1 MKMKPFIKYP
11 GGKMKEY
18 PLVEKFMPKK
28 ISRYFEPF
36 VGGASI
42 YLNINVCN
50 SYINDKSEDL
60 ANIYRF
66 VKEQN
71 RMFFSYLIE
80 FDRLWKEIEQETFN
94 LSTLFDANIYSQ
106 YFNQSL
112 RLKKRKIISLEEDG
126 YKISDTDK
134 NDIVLTAKKTAF
146 YVCVRDL
153 YNNIDN
159 DLYLHTACFYFI
171 REYCY
176 SSMFRFS
183 KDGKFNVPYG
193 GRSYNLKYMTS
204 KIEQMQSIETINYFK
219 NTSIY
224 QLDFETFLNAFS
236 LSENDFIFLDP
247 PYDSE
252 FSTYDNNAFDKNEQV
267 RLCEFLQK
275 TKAKWMLIIKKTEFI
290 STLYKSFYIYEYD
303 KNYLVSFKN
312 RNAKEVKHLLIT
324 NYRIEE

>member
-1 MKMKPFIKYP
+1 MKPFIKYP

>member
-1 MKMKPFIKYP
+1 MKPFIKYP
-11 GGKMKEY
+11 GGKLKEY
-18 PLVEKFMPKK
+18 PLVEKFMPKN

-71 RMFFSYLIE
+71 RKFFRYLIE

-94 LSTLFDANIYSQ
+94 LSELFDANIYSQ
-106 YFNQSL
+106 YYNQSL
-112 RLKKRKIISLEEDG
+112 RLKKRKIVSLEEDG

-146 YVCVRDL
+146 YMCVRDL

-193 GRSYNLKYMTS
+193 GRSYNSKYMTS

-224 QLDFETFLNAFS
+224 QLDFETFLNAFA

>member
-1 MKMKPFIKYP
+1 MKPFIKYP
-11 GGKMKEY
+11 GGKLKEY
-18 PLVEKFMPKK
+18 PLVEKFMPKN

-42 YLNINVCN
+42 YLNINVFN

-71 RMFFSYLIE
+71 RKFFRYLIE

-94 LSTLFDANIYSQ
+94 LSELFDANIYSQ
-106 YFNQSL
+106 YYNQSL
-112 RLKKRKIISLEEDG
+112 RLKKRKIVSLEEDG

-146 YVCVRDL
+146 YMCVRDL

-193 GRSYNLKYMTS
+193 GRSYNSKYMTS

-224 QLDFETFLNAFS
+224 QLDFETFLNAFA

>member
-1 MKMKPFIKYP
+1 MKPFIKYP

-18 PLVEKFMPKK
+18 PLVEKFMPKN

-71 RMFFSYLIE
+71 RMFFNYLIE

-94 LSTLFDANIYSQ
+94 LSELFDANIYSQ

-112 RLKKRKIISLEEDG
+112 RLKKRKIVSLEKDG

-146 YVCVRDL
+146 YMCVRDL
-153 YNNIDN
+153 YNNINN

-193 GRSYNLKYMTS
+193 GRSYNLKYMTF

-224 QLDFETFLNAFS
+224 QLDFETFLNAFA

-290 STLYKSFYIYEYD
+290 SMLYKNFYVYEYE

-312 RNAKEVKHLLIT
+312 RNAKDVKHLLIT

>member
-1 MKMKPFIKYP
+1 
-11 GGKMKEY
+11 MKEY
-18 PLVEKFMPKK
+18 PLVEKFMPKN

-42 YLNINVCN
+42 YLNINICN

-71 RMFFSYLIE
+71 RMFFSHLIE

-94 LSTLFDANIYSQ
+94 LSELFDTNIYLQ

-112 RLKKRKIISLEEDG
+112 RLKKRKIVSLEEDG

-146 YVCVRDL
+146 YMCVRDL

-193 GRSYNLKYMTS
+193 GRSYNLKYMTF

-224 QLDFETFLNAFS
+224 QLDFETFLNAFA

-290 STLYKSFYIYEYD
+290 STLYKNFYIYEYE

-312 RNAKEVKHLLIT
+312 RNAKDVKHLLIT

>member
-1 MKMKPFIKYP
+1 MKPFIKYP

-18 PLVEKFMPKK
+18 PLVEKFMPKN

-42 YLNINVCN
+42 YLNINICN

-71 RMFFSYLIE
+71 RMFFSHLIE

-94 LSTLFDANIYSQ
+94 LSELFDTNIYLQ

-112 RLKKRKIISLEEDG
+112 RLKKRKIVSLEEDG

-146 YVCVRDL
+146 YMCVRDL

-193 GRSYNLKYMTS
+193 GRSYNLKYMTF

-224 QLDFETFLNAFS
+224 QLDFETFLNAFA

-290 STLYKSFYIYEYD
+290 STLYKNFYIYEYE

-312 RNAKEVKHLLIT
+312 RNAKDVKHLLIT